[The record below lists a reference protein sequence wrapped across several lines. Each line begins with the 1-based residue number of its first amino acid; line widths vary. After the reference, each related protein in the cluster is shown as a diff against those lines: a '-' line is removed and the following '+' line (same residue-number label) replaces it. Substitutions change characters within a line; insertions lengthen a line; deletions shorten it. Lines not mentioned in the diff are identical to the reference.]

1 MPTEPRPN
9 SIVRAFRQPWVLFR
23 YIWAEVST
31 PFLGGSL
38 FFIFVLLM
46 FQAIRLSD
54 FLVVH
59 DVAIDI
65 IFRIMGYLI
74 MSFLPVVVPIAF
86 LLAVLI
92 GFGRLSTDS
101 EVVAMQASGLS
112 LYRLATPVFMQGVL
126 VAMLSLTLNLYLVP
140 WANQRFRY
148 EVFRISNTKAIAT
161 IQEGRFTEGFF
172 DMVLYADEIDS
183 RDDLLRHIFI
193 YDSKDENAPV
203 FIAAKSGRIF
213 NNQRDVEGAPGI
225 LLRLFDGTMH
235 RSDALKSTYEYIEFD
250 TYDIFLRLTT
260 SKVVGV
266 EKPKTMS
273 FSSLRRRI
281 QVLESREELVHEEFR
296 EMNRLKV
303 EFWKRYGLSFAC
315 VVFSILGVGFGVVR
329 TRTVRSNSLLICLV
343 VMLGY
348 WLLHTVGLRW
358 GEEGYVPPFVAMW
371 ISNLLLAIIAV
382 MALRIAS
389 R

>member
-1 MPTEPRPN
+1 MPTESKDKP
-9 SIVRAFRQPWVLFR
+9 ILQVIRQPWTLYR
-23 YIWAEVST
+23 YVWTEVSS
-31 PFLGGSL
+31 PFLGGVL

-46 FQAIRLSD
+46 FQIIRLSD

-59 DVAIDI
+59 SVSIDM
-65 IFRIMGYLI
+65 IFRLMGYLI
-74 MSFLPVVVPIAF
+74 VSFLPVVVPIAF
-86 LLAVLI
+86 LLAVLV
-92 GFGRLSTDS
+92 GFGRLSADS
-101 EVVAMQASGLS
+101 EVIAMRASGLS
-112 LYRLATPVFMQGVL
+112 LYRLTAPVFMQGVV

-148 EVFRISNTKAIAT
+148 EVFRISNTKAVVT

-183 RDDLLRHIFI
+183 KENFLRRVFI
-193 YDSKDENAPV
+193 YDNRDDEAPV
-203 FIAAKSGRIF
+203 SITSKTGRIF
-213 NNQRDVEGAPGI
+213 SNQRDREGTPGI

-235 RSDALKSTYEYIEFD
+235 RNTAEQAAYEYIQFES
-250 TYDIFLRLTT
+250 YDIFLRLTT

-266 EKPKTMS
+266 EKPKTMDFSRLKQRIS
-273 FSSLRRRI
+273 F
-281 QVLESREELVHEEFR
+281 LEEKPKLVHEEFR
-296 EMNRLKV
+296 ELNRLKV

-343 VMLGY
+343 VMVAY
-348 WLLHTVGLRW
+348 WLLYSVGLRW

-371 ISNLLLAIIAV
+371 TSNLLLAIV
-382 MALRIAS
+382 SVFVLRRAAQ
-389 R
+389 